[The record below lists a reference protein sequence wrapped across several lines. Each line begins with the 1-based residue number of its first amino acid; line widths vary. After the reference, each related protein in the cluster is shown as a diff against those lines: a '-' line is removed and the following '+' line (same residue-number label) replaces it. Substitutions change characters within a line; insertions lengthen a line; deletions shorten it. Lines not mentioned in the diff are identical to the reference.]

1 MARDEAGGAAA
12 GEAPAAA
19 HRTATPRRIRRPA
32 QYPSALT
39 KRHVTAMNR
48 VRAVCSHVVA
58 RPSPAAAAG
67 TAPPVASEGADRR
80 GEYSALIELFDSFRS
95 ELFNERRTDVAMD
108 FDDDHVVSLPDFSAA
123 AMADEL
129 AKLQVFQKRL
139 MAIDPSSWEVAA
151 QIDYHLVRAE
161 MNGVEFRHKVRPLPR
176 LLRLQPWRHLFFQPV
191 NSPPVDSQVLKPWAT
206 DPGFYNDAIGR
217 LGIAEKKGQIE
228 LDLPLDDSALSE
240 LRVSLESV
248 GPLVEAAK
256 VNLSADFSL
265 LSADLAS
272 LAVFMLGD
280 TQLSYRKV
288 VDLVPAHHPELATT
302 CEVAAAAVDD
312 YVAWIEANMS
322 SMTATVGVGKENYD
336 WVRTVLTKAL
346 A

>member
-1 MARDEAGGAAA
+1 MPPVFSRGKVALDADVISWHEAAA
-12 GEAPAAA
+12 APLPVRLRLP
-19 HRTATPRRIRRPA
+19 RTAQPHHRIRRPA

-67 TAPPVASEGADRR
+67 TAPPVASEGAE
-80 GEYSALIELFDSFRS
+80 GYSALIELFDSFRS

-161 MNGVEFRHKVRPLPR
+161 MNGVEFRHKVRSLPR
-176 LLRLQPWRHLFFQPV
+176 GRSCLACSVRRLAGICSSSRSTHPRRLV
-191 NSPPVDSQVLKPWAT
+191 RRSSSP
-206 DPGFYNDAIGR
+206 GR
-217 LGIAEKKGQIE
+217 QTRASTTTR
-228 LDLPLDDSALSE
+228 SA
-240 LRVSLESV
+240 
-248 GPLVEAAK
+248 G
-256 VNLSADFSL
+256 
-265 LSADLAS
+265 LAS
-272 LAVFMLGD
+272 PRRRAR
-280 TQLSYRKV
+280 LSSTCRW
-288 VDLVPAHHPELATT
+288 TT
-302 CEVAAAAVDD
+302 A
-312 YVAWIEANMS
+312 
-322 SMTATVGVGKENYD
+322 
-336 WVRTVLTKAL
+336 R
-346 A
+346 